1 MVPESGMKSAGLGP
15 TIEAMTGE
23 GYFDC
28 AASVPPYPEALRRFE
43 EVSAQH
49 YANPSSTHGAGR
61 GSRDVL
67 ERAREAFLART
78 GYSDGRLILTS
89 GATEAN
95 NLVLRGVMERHP
107 KGRLLLAADAH
118 PSAGFA
124 RDLFPKATDL
134 LETGPDGRILPEL
147 LLKRITKK
155 TVLVSLLHANNE
167 TGVIQDLRALG
178 TVCAQRGVALH
189 VDGVQA
195 LGRIPVTLSEFPFSY
210 YTFSAHKFGGVRG
223 VGGVVARDRNLEA
236 QIRGGG
242 QEDGLRGGTEN
253 VAGLAAAVV
262 ALDLSTRALG
272 EEAPR
277 LRGLARS
284 LGEDL
289 KAAFPDA
296 ILNSDPD
303 AGLPGLVSISF
314 PKLIGE
320 EIVVEMDLRGYE
332 LSAGSACGSGRKEPS
347 RPVLAMGR
355 TRSQALGTVRISM
368 GRFTTPEAVRGLTAA
383 LKQVVEKQKAL
394 A

>member
-1 MVPESGMKSAGLGP
+1 
-15 TIEAMTGE
+15 MTGE
-23 GYFDC
+23 AYFDY
-28 AASVPPYPEALRRFE
+28 AASAPPYPEALRRFE
-43 EVSAQH
+43 EVGSQN

-61 GSRDVL
+61 RSREIL

-78 GYSDGRLILTS
+78 GFSDGRLIMTS

-95 NLVLRGVMERHP
+95 NLVIRGVMERNP

-118 PSAGFA
+118 PSAWFA
-124 RDLFPKATDL
+124 RGLYSRSTDV
-134 LETGPDGRILPEL
+134 LETGTDGRISPEL
-147 LLKRITKK
+147 LDRQITRK

-167 TGVIQDLRALG
+167 TGVLQDLRSLG
-178 TVCAQRGVALH
+178 AVCAKRNVALH

-195 LGRIPVTLSEFPFSY
+195 LGHVPVTLSEFPFSY
-210 YTFSAHKFGGVRG
+210 YTFSAHKFGGMRG
-223 VGGVVARDRNLEA
+223 TGGVIARDPDLEA

-242 QEDGLRGGTEN
+242 QEDGRRGGTEN

-272 EEAPR
+272 EEVPR
-277 LRGLARS
+277 LRRLARS
-284 LGEDL
+284 LAEEL
-289 KAAFPDA
+289 KAAFPEMV
-296 ILNSDPD
+296 LNSDPD
-303 AGLPGLVSISF
+303 AGVPGLVSVSF

-332 LSAGSACGSGRKEPS
+332 ISAGSACGSGKKEPS

-355 TRSQALGTVRISM
+355 TRAQALGTVRLSM
-368 GRFTTPEAVRGLTAA
+368 GRFTTADAVSGAAAA
-383 LKQVVEKQKAL
+383 LRQVVEKQKAL